1 MNKDLLNKLF
11 LELKSDKNSSKNA
24 RVLIV
29 DSMNTFLRS
38 FSIIQHLNP
47 DGHHV
52 GGLTGYLKSV
62 GFAVRSYQPTRVFL
76 VFDGQGN
83 STNKKYLY
91 ADYKANRQNLKVN
104 NWKVFSDKEEESES
118 MANQMGRLIEYLS
131 QLPVSI
137 IMIPKI
143 EADDVIG
150 YLVEKFESDP
160 ETDNIT
166 IMSADQDFLQL
177 VSDKTEIYS
186 PTKKKTYHKSEILN
200 EYLVHANNYINM
212 KLLLGDSGDNVPGVD
227 GLGPKK
233 LLKLYPE
240 LQSEQ
245 FLTVDDLLN
254 KARVNESSNQLY
266 TKILH
271 FESQLRLN
279 ERLMSLKN
287 VNISDEDKY
296 IIDDSLEMPPPNLN
310 VGAFLEMTELDHL
323 NERINWQN
331 WLIELFSPLNWNS
344 KNPI

>member
-47 DGHHV
+47 NGHHV

-160 ETDNIT
+160 ETYNIT

-240 LQSEQ
+240 LQNEQ
-245 FLTVDDLLN
+245 FLTIDDLLN
-254 KARVNESSNQLY
+254 KARTNESNNQLY

-296 IIDDSLEMPPPNLN
+296 IIDDSLAMPPPNLN
-310 VGAFLEMTELDHL
+310 IGAFLEMTELDYL

-331 WLIELFSPLNWNS
+331 WLIELFSPLNWNP
-344 KNPI
+344 KNPV